1 MLGKGTPA
9 AATAATA
16 EGGGTGPSP
25 DRRARRREATKAEIL
40 DAAWALARADGLTT
54 FSMRDVATR
63 VGMQAP
69 SLYQYFDSKH
79 AIYDA
84 MFGQAA
90 QQALEEVCAD
100 LPTGIDTTD
109 SREVTIVISRRVF
122 DFATSDPARM
132 QLLFQ
137 RTIPGFEPSPAA
149 YAPSVEMSV
158 AIQTVLVDLGF
169 TDPDAMDLW
178 TAVVSGLINQQMSN
192 DPGGTRWA
200 SLLERTV
207 DMYIAQM
214 DAGPRSGTRSA
225 TRSGTRSGTR
235 GSARRSKG
243 STRSTDKLGSTRTT
257 ARTEATTTK
266 RGR

>member
-1 MLGKGTPA
+1 VLGTATETTATETTGAETTGAGAASNGGPA
-9 AATAATA
+9 
-16 EGGGTGPSP
+16 S
-25 DRRARRREATKAEIL
+25 DRRARRRAATKSEIL
-40 DAAWALARADGLTT
+40 DAAWALARSEGLTN

-90 QQALEEVCAD
+90 QEALETVCAD
-100 LPTGIDTTD
+100 LPGSSDPSD
-109 SREVTIVISRRVF
+109 RREVLVEVARRVF
-122 DFATSDPARM
+122 DFGTGDPARM

-149 YAPSVEMSV
+149 YAPSVEMSTR
-158 AIQTVLVDLGF
+158 ISSVLTGLGF
-169 TDPDAMDLW
+169 TDPDTMDLF

-192 DPGGTRWA
+192 DPGGTRWGK
-200 SLLERTV
+200 LLERSV
-207 DMYIAQM
+207 DMFLDHM
-214 DAGPRSGTRSA
+214 DSHRSPGTNGRIKS
-225 TRSGTRSGTR
+225 
-235 GSARRSKG
+235 SKN
-243 STRSTDKLGSTRTT
+243 SRKSSTRT
-257 ARTEATTTK
+257 TTTK